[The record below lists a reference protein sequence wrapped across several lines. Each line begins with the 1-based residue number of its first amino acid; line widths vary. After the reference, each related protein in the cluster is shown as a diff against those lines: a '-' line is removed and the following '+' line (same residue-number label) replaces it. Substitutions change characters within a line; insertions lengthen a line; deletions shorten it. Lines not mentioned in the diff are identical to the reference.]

1 MIAAILPL
9 AAAGGGFSHAWRR
22 RLLTVALVA
31 FLVNGALLSVPS
43 WLGIGF
49 GNYNW
54 AGKLLSIAVLWTAV
68 LTVPALAPAR
78 AFLRRPSV
86 GWIAPTVMCTAFLA
100 GATFALNLYFGNT
113 SAWSFETIAYQATL
127 PGIEEELVFRT
138 ILLGLFAAAMAP
150 TRCRRTSGSAPP
162 PGERRAELFAAII
175 SSLLFGLAHGF
186 FLDDA
191 FRPQFDAISFA
202 YTGAIGVGLAR
213 LALQTRSILPA
224 IFAHNIVNLVA
235 EAARILNA

>member
-1 MIAAILPL
+1 ML
-9 AAAGGGFSHAWRR
+9 A
-22 RLLTVALVA
+22 VALGV
-31 FLVNGALLSVPS
+31 FLVNGVLLLLPS
-43 WLGIGF
+43 WLGMGF

-68 LTVPALAPAR
+68 LTLPALAPAR
-78 AFLRRPSV
+78 AFLHRPSV
-86 GWIAPTVMCTAFLA
+86 GWIAPTVICTAFLA

-127 PGIEEELVFRT
+127 PGFEEELVFRA

-150 TRCRRTSGSAPP
+150 KRCRPTRDSAPP
-162 PGERRAELFAAII
+162 PSDRRAELFAAII

-191 FRPQFDAISFA
+191 FRPQFDATSFA
-202 YTGAIGVGLAR
+202 YTGAIGVGLAW
-213 LALQTRSILPA
+213 LALHTRSIWPA
-224 IFAHNIVNLVA
+224 IFTHNVVNLVA
-235 EAARILNA
+235 AAARILNA